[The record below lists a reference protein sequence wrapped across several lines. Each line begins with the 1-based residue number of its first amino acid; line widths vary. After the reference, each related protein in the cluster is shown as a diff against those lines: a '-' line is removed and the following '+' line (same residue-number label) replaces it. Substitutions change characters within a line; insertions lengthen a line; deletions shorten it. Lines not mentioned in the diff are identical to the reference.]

1 MLVPTVWRATGACS
15 TNREQPPAR
24 WERFQDDA
32 QDGAIWQNKL
42 LAEAGRVRVRYGD
55 KPLSN
60 DAKYKEQSRET
71 AMCVEMALNTV
82 EDDIRS
88 ELKTT
93 GGQAADA
100 LKRILEKLDER
111 RKVLVKFTAAA

>member
-1 MLVPTVWRATGACS
+1 MALSGKI
-15 TNREQPPAR
+15 N
-24 WERFQDDA
+24 F
-32 QDGAIWQNKL
+32 
-42 LAEAGRVRVRYGD
+42 AEAERVRVRYGD
-55 KPLSN
+55 KPLTN

>member
-1 MLVPTVWRATGACS
+1 VRERATRVGS
-15 TNREQPPAR
+15 GYQR
-24 WERFQDDA
+24 WERLQEDA
-32 QDGAIWQNKL
+32 RNGAVWQKRL
-42 LAEAGRVRVRYGD
+42 LAEVGRVRIRCGD

-60 DAKYKEQSRET
+60 NAKYKEQSRET

-100 LKRILEKLDER
+100 LKRILEKLGER